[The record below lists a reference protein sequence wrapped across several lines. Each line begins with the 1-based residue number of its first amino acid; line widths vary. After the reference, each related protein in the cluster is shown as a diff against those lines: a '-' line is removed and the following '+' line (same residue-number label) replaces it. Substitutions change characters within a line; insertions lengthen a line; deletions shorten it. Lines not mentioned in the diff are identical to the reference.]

1 MMEPRRRLV
10 IEAALAEAE
19 ARGWYE
25 LRLHRVAERAGLSL
39 PELHG
44 LFRDADAIA
53 DAWFG
58 SAEAAMLALPEADL
72 AGLPPARRVEA
83 ALMRWFAHQAPHRR
97 VVGGMLRAKMHLSHP
112 HHWVPAVFHLSR
124 LMHAALDAARLDAR
138 GLARQAEEVAV
149 TAAFLTAL
157 ARFPGDDPALPRTRR
172 TLARGLSVLDRL
184 PRAEAGRAA

>member
-1 MMEPRRRLV
+1 MEPRRRRV

-39 PELHG
+39 PELRA

-53 DAWFG
+53 DAWFTA
-58 SAEAAMLALPEADL
+58 AEAVMLALPEADL

-83 ALMRWFAHQAPHRR
+83 ALMRWFEHQAPYRR
-97 VVGGMLRAKMHLSHP
+97 IVGGMLRAKLHASHP

-124 LMHAALDAARLDAR
+124 LMHAALEAARLDAR
-138 GLARQAEEVAV
+138 GLARQAEEVAT
-149 TAAFLTAL
+149 TAAFLSAL

-172 TLARGLSVLDRL
+172 RLARGLALLDRL
-184 PRAEAGRAA
+184 PR